1 MAAELLKSRVRPEVG
16 VDSAG
21 LYEGAPDPFLPSI
34 LKEIGLSVGNVAP
47 KSLEGMDLSGFHN
60 IVALTS
66 EAVEALSVKVPP
78 ENLAYWPTENPTD
91 SYGARDQILD
101 AYRRVRGDLTARIA
115 ERFAD
120 FFAKT

>member
-66 EAVEALSVKVPP
+66 EAVEALSVKVPT

-101 AYRRVRGDLTARIA
+101 AYRRVRGDLTERIA
-115 ERFAD
+115 ECFGD